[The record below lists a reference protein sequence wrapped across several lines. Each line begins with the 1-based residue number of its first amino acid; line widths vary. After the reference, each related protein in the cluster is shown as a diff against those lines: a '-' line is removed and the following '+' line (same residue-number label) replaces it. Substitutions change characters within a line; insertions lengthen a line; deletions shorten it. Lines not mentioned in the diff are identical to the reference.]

1 MDTSETQPRPSSPGA
16 LRIEAGAEELSA
28 LIGPGDANR
37 RLVESLLGVRV
48 SVRDGAVW
56 VQEAGEEAD
65 VAVAALE
72 GLLTAIRGGRG
83 VSTADVRYAVTQAR
97 RGNLE
102 DVGELLKRQI
112 VVTHRGKPLTPK
124 TAGQLRYVEA
134 MAHHDLTFCTGP
146 AGTGKT
152 YLAMAMAVAALR
164 DETVSR
170 IVLTRPIVEAGEALG
185 FLPGDMMDKVD
196 PYLRPLHDALNDIM
210 GLQKFQR
217 HLARGS
223 IEVIPL
229 AYMRGRTLNDSF
241 IVLDEAQNTT
251 PSQMKMAL
259 TRLGFGSTM
268 VVTGDVTQTDLPPG
282 QSVGL
287 THALGILQS
296 IEGIA
301 ICRLTGDDIVRHGLV
316 QRIVSAYDM
325 HASETGQVN
334 EEAQ

>member
-1 MDTSETQPRPSSPGA
+1 LDTSETQPRPSSSGA
-16 LRIEAGAEELSA
+16 LGIEADAEELSA

-48 SVRDGAVW
+48 SVRDGALW

-72 GLLTAIRGGRG
+72 GLLAAIRGGRG

-102 DVGELLKRQI
+102 NVGELLKRQI

-134 MAHHDLTFCTGP
+134 MAQHDLTFCTGP

-196 PYLRPLHDALNDIM
+196 PYLRPLHDALHDIM

-229 AYMRGRTLNDSF
+229 AYMRGRTLNDAF

-287 THALGILQS
+287 THALGILQH

-301 ICRLTGDDIVRHGLV
+301 VCRLTGDDIVRHGLV

-325 HASETGQVN
+325 HASEAGQVN
-334 EEAQ
+334 E

>member
-1 MDTSETQPRPSSPGA
+1 
-16 LRIEAGAEELSA
+16 
-28 LIGPGDANR
+28 
-37 RLVESLLGVRV
+37 
-48 SVRDGAVW
+48 
-56 VQEAGEEAD
+56 
-65 VAVAALE
+65 
-72 GLLTAIRGGRG
+72 
-83 VSTADVRYAVTQAR
+83 VTQAR

-102 DVGELLKRQI
+102 NVGELLKRQI

-134 MAHHDLTFCTGP
+134 MAQHDLTFCTGP

-196 PYLRPLHDALNDIM
+196 PYLRPLHDALHDIM

-287 THALGILQS
+287 THALGILQH

-301 ICRLTGDDIVRHGLV
+301 VCRLTGDDIVRHGLV

-325 HASETGQVN
+325 HASEAGQVN
-334 EEAQ
+334 E

>member
-1 MDTSETQPRPSSPGA
+1 LDTSETQPRPSSSGA
-16 LRIEAGAEELSA
+16 LGIEADAEELSA

-48 SVRDGAVW
+48 SVRDGALW

-72 GLLTAIRGGRG
+72 GLLAAIRGGRG

-102 DVGELLKRQI
+102 NVGELLKRQI

-134 MAHHDLTFCTGP
+134 MAQHDLTFCTGP

-196 PYLRPLHDALNDIM
+196 PYLRPLHDALHDIM

-287 THALGILQS
+287 THALGILQH

-301 ICRLTGDDIVRHGLV
+301 VCRLTGDDIVRHGLV

-325 HASETGQVN
+325 HASEAGQVN
-334 EEAQ
+334 E

>member
-1 MDTSETQPRPSSPGA
+1 MDTSETQPRPSSSGA
-16 LRIEAGAEELSA
+16 LGIEADAEELSA

-72 GLLTAIRGGRG
+72 GLLAAIRGGRG

-102 DVGELLKRQI
+102 NVGELLKRQI

-134 MAHHDLTFCTGP
+134 MAQHDLTFCTGP

-196 PYLRPLHDALNDIM
+196 PYLRPLHDALHDIM

-229 AYMRGRTLNDSF
+229 AYMRGRTLNDAY

-287 THALGILQS
+287 THALGILQH

-301 ICRLTGDDIVRHGLV
+301 VCRLTGDDIVRHGLV

-325 HASETGQVN
+325 HASEAGQVN
-334 EEAQ
+334 E

>member
-1 MDTSETQPRPSSPGA
+1 MDTSETQPRPSSSGA
-16 LRIEAGAEELSA
+16 LGIEADAEELSA

-48 SVRDGAVW
+48 SVRDGALW

-72 GLLTAIRGGRG
+72 GLLAAIRGGRG

-102 DVGELLKRQI
+102 NVGELLKRQI

-134 MAHHDLTFCTGP
+134 MAQHDLTFCTGP

-196 PYLRPLHDALNDIM
+196 PYLRPLHDALHDIM

-287 THALGILQS
+287 THALGILQH

-301 ICRLTGDDIVRHGLV
+301 VCRLTGDDIVRHGLV

-325 HASETGQVN
+325 HASEAGQVN
-334 EEAQ
+334 E

>member
-1 MDTSETQPRPSSPGA
+1 MDTSETQPRPSSSGA
-16 LRIEAGAEELSA
+16 LGIEADAEELSA

-48 SVRDGAVW
+48 SVRDGALW

-72 GLLTAIRGGRG
+72 GLLAAIRGGRG

-102 DVGELLKRQI
+102 NVGELLKRQI

-134 MAHHDLTFCTGP
+134 MAQHDLTFCTGP

-196 PYLRPLHDALNDIM
+196 PYLRPLHDALHDIM

-229 AYMRGRTLNDSF
+229 AYMRGRTLNDAF

-287 THALGILQS
+287 THALGILQH

-301 ICRLTGDDIVRHGLV
+301 VCRLTGDDIVRHGLV

-325 HASETGQVN
+325 HASEAGQVN
-334 EEAQ
+334 E

>member
-1 MDTSETQPRPSSPGA
+1 MDTSDTQPRPSSSGA
-16 LRIEAGAEELSA
+16 LGIEADAEELSA

-72 GLLTAIRGGRG
+72 GLLAAIRGGRG

-102 DVGELLKRQI
+102 NVGELLKRQI

-134 MAHHDLTFCTGP
+134 MAQHDLTFCTGP

-196 PYLRPLHDALNDIM
+196 PYLRPLHDALHDIM

-287 THALGILQS
+287 THALGILQH

-301 ICRLTGDDIVRHGLV
+301 VCRLTGDDIVRHGLV

-325 HASETGQVN
+325 HASEAGQVN
-334 EEAQ
+334 E